1 MLSNTVS
8 NDSGVYQCV
17 ASSAAGVAW
26 AAARLTVNVSRG
38 QPRPPSHLVC
48 TTLSSSSVLL
58 SWEQPIPTSLKA
70 FTIHYLPSGECG
82 LGCFT
87 CLLFRSELLSELFIA
102 QQEINKIRYLPITAK
117 LQLIC
122 LITRISIAVFFIDQ
136 ILNQSIIISSF
147 SFLENLFNLF
157 GSPSMDSVWVT

>member
-1 MLSNTVS
+1 MNEQSIALDITLSCCSGRVKLRKELVLSNTVS

-58 SWEQPIPTSLKA
+58 IWEQPIPTSLKA

-82 LGCFT
+82 LGCCFT
-87 CLLFRSELLSELFIA
+87 CLLFCSELLSAFFIA
-102 QQEINKIRYLPITAK
+102 QQGINKIR
-117 LQLIC
+117 
-122 LITRISIAVFFIDQ
+122 
-136 ILNQSIIISSF
+136 
-147 SFLENLFNLF
+147 
-157 GSPSMDSVWVT
+157 